1 MYIPLTFEGAL
12 QSCLYAS
19 GGFEQGFFISGSQQY
34 AFHVFNETG
43 SHNFEVLA
51 GTLNNVKIAVV
62 GGGGGG
68 SDTFPAAGG
77 GGGGGVIVQ
86 DNVILYAGTYSIN
99 VGRGGLPLDP
109 GQGTSIAGANLSLS
123 VGGGNPGF
131 GNVGGNSGTPNS
143 FLGAA
148 GTSAQ
153 GGGGGGAA
161 GNAYVNGNALFN
173 EGGPGI
179 TSSFGGDTGGMPFP
193 FSYGNTKYLGAG
205 GNGDQSGVS
214 DPFSLYG
221 RGGVGTTSGPGQ
233 AGRDGVV
240 IIQYPINDY
249 CKNFFN
255 ETGSC
260 GCVEHVFNITDG
272 LNFYPDIT
280 GSYQYTPCGT
290 NTFASGT
297 LEAYWPVTVCAA
309 SNSWYW
315 YEWTGSIPNIV
326 SASFGGFVNGAASQ
340 CFSASYGVQ
349 TCVTQSFEPT
359 CNSSIYTFLA
369 GTGSATP
376 QTLFWIPK
384 NESNFSYETLTN
396 NYVTYKCVSTGSV
409 GSIGDYPYGI
419 SGIGSIIFQSASCLY
434 TDFTA
439 SWSGVG
445 ASTSFASITFR
456 QCNGTIT
463 TLSVNRG
470 ATSGTTIRYIA
481 GMCIDQ
487 TYPVTT
493 TRSGLPVPAMTVNT
507 GSSCLGNY
515 IDTGSCGCP

>member
-19 GGFEQGFFISGSQQY
+19 GGFVQGFFISASQQY
-34 AFHVFNETG
+34 AFHVFNQTG
-43 SHNFEVLA
+43 SQQLQVLA

-68 SDTFPAAGG
+68 SDTSPAAGG

-86 DNVILYAGTYSIN
+86 DNTILYAGTYTIN
-99 VGRGGLPLDP
+99 VGKGGLPLDP
-109 GQGTSIAGANLSLS
+109 GQATSIVGANLSLS
-123 VGGGNPGF
+123 AGGGNPGF

-161 GNAYVNGNALFN
+161 GNAYVNGSSLFN
-173 EGGPGI
+173 QGGPGI

-214 DPFSLYG
+214 DPLSLYG
-221 RGGVGTTSGPGQ
+221 RGGVGIAGAPGASGG
-233 AGRDGVV
+233 DGAV

-260 GCVEHVFNITDG
+260 DCRQLVISITDN
-272 LNFYPDIT
+272 LNFYPNIT

-297 LEAYWPVTVCAA
+297 LEAYWPVTLCAA

-315 YEWTGSIPNIV
+315 YEYTGSVGLPYIY
-326 SASFGGFVNGAASQ
+326 SASFSGFVDSGAE

-349 TCVTQSFEPT
+349 TCVTQSFTPT
-359 CNSSIYTFLA
+359 NCGSNLFYSASIAGTFFYVP
-369 GTGSATP
+369 TGSAN
-376 QTLFWIPK
+376 I
-384 NESNFSYETLTN
+384 
-396 NYVTYKCVSTGSV
+396 NYYNVSAGTVGFGCISSGSV
-409 GSIGDYPYGI
+409 GSIGEYPNGLTGLNNTLSSNSADYCRNTRFTPGSGTQTYSYYRCDNNTQVIATTSVAVTVCARKGRPVTMT
-419 SGIGSIIFQSASCLY
+419 GIGSSIVDLG
-434 TDFTA
+434 
-439 SWSGVG
+439 SGCM
-445 ASTSFASITFR
+445 STS
-456 QCNGTIT
+456 
-463 TLSVNRG
+463 
-470 ATSGTTIRYIA
+470 
-481 GMCIDQ
+481 
-487 TYPVTT
+487 
-493 TRSGLPVPAMTVNT
+493 
-507 GSSCLGNY
+507 
-515 IDTGSCGCP
+515 TGSCGCP